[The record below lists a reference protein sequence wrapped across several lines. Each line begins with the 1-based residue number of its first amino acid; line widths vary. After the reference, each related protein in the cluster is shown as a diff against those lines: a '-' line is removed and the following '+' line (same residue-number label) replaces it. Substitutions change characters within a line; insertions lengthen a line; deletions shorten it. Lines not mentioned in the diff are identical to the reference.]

1 MTIQLSVTLWTILCF
16 LALMVI
22 LDRLLFRPMLS
33 FMDARRAKI
42 EAARAVREESAA
54 AREAEL
60 ERREASRRE
69 AAQKAQTAE
78 TQKLETTSRAIVRAV
93 DKRKAENARWLEAMS
108 SGLDQESDTIRR
120 QLEPLMDEMA
130 VAFAN
135 RLLVWQDQSKP
146 EDRLRAE
153 SFPTIE

>member
-1 MTIQLSVTLWTILCF
+1 M
-16 LALMVI
+16 
-22 LDRLLFRPMLS
+22 
-33 FMDARRAKI
+33 
-42 EAARAVREESAA
+42 
-54 AREAEL
+54 
-60 ERREASRRE
+60 
-69 AAQKAQTAE
+69 
-78 TQKLETTSRAIVRAV
+78 

>member
-1 MTIQLSVTLWTILCF
+1 MPTPFI
-16 LALMVI
+16 
-22 LDRLLFRPMLS
+22 
-33 FMDARRAKI
+33 ARR
-42 EAARAVREESAA
+42 RRNVRSP
-54 AREAEL
+54 
-60 ERREASRRE
+60 SRRE

-78 TQKLETTSRAIVRAV
+78 TQKLETTRRAIVRAV